1 MLLWGAGLVAL
12 AAGVRAYNYLTSSNL
27 LLDPLYE
34 LRLRRLRLDELD
46 RRRRANPR
54 RSPIVVSLTTTPSR
68 IGLVALT
75 LKSLLNQ
82 TLSPAAIRLLVPE
95 RSRREKAAYAVPEA
109 VARLRGIEIVRCRDY
124 GPATKLIPS
133 LLALDPDQP
142 ILAVDDDRIYHP
154 RLVERLDAL
163 VRAHPDVAIGASG
176 WQVPEDLLDRPTTLV
191 TQLRKRPPVPFTC
204 AQIRKPEEVDVL
216 QGFSGYVVRPR
227 FFDLDRLSDYSGAP
241 EAAVLAD
248 DVWISAHCRAPKVV
262 FPMGPSNFQSWLDG
276 RFYRAT
282 SLGLVNRGDGTLEG
296 RSNTIAMRHCM
307 TAWRVSGRGA
317 ARPGAG
323 A

>member
-1 MLLWGAGLVAL
+1 
-12 AAGVRAYNYLTSSNL
+12 VRAYNYLTSSNL
-27 LLDPLYE
+27 LLDPVYE

-46 RRRRANPR
+46 RRWLGNPR

-68 IGLVALT
+68 IGLLGLT
-75 LKSLLNQ
+75 VKSLLNQ
-82 TLSPAAIRLLVPE
+82 TRSPASIRLMVPE
-95 RSRREKAAYAVPEA
+95 YSRREDGPYVIPEA
-109 VARLRGIEIVRCRDY
+109 LTRLRGLEIVHCRDY
-124 GPATKLIPS
+124 GPASKLIPS
-133 LLALDPDQP
+133 LLSLDAEQP
-142 ILAVDDDRIYHP
+142 ILAVDDDRVYHR
-154 RLVERLDAL
+154 RLVDRLDTIA
-163 VRAHPDVAIGASG
+163 RAHPDVAIGASG
-176 WQVPEDLLDRPTTLV
+176 WHVPEDLLDRPTTLW

-204 AQIRKPEEVDVL
+204 AQIRNPQEVDVL

-227 FFDLDRLSDYSGAP
+227 FFDLARLSDYSAAP

-296 RSNTIAMRHCM
+296 RSNTIVMRHCVG
-307 TAWRVSGRGA
+307 AWRSGGRGA
-317 ARPGAG
+317 ARPGAAG
-323 A
+323 